1 MSSTHTVMTHELFHS
16 IDSSDL
22 SSLSSQD
29 KFQYHLWKLYITMSK
44 SPDIDFHQYLNDS
57 LLSFESRGSPVD
69 YSALPPPH
77 PHGIAAQNL
86 LTSESTSVSTSESTS
101 ESTSVS
107 ISESTSESTS
117 PVVSDSLQLII
128 DKNPKELSDD
138 DFTSLKE
145 FYTHNNHL
153 WNMKSLH
160 KSCKVTGLQYKI
172 KMKLKELSTDSPKES
187 SPKKSSPKKSSPK
200 KSSPKKSSQD
210 SDIVAARET
219 YFKLFGKK
227 AGRMKLENILK
238 KIAEAQDTP
247 SDTSADTPA
256 DTPADTSADN
266 TADTQDP
273 DATQDVYPDDLEPDD
288 HDYSKY
294 VHEGVEYL
302 MDKSTDQL
310 IGPDNKPWANVEE
323 DGSVS
328 FLSQEFISMHQADPD
343 YEPPDCDDDTEVED
357 NDC

>member
-1 MSSTHTVMTHELFHS
+1 MSSTHTVMTHEQFHS

-29 KFQYHLWKLYITMSK
+29 KFQYHLWTLYITMSK
-44 SPDIDFHQYLNDS
+44 SPDIDFHQYLNDA
-57 LLSFESRGSPVD
+57 LLSFESRDSPVD

-86 LTSESTSVSTSESTS
+86 PTSESSSVSTSVSTSLSTS
-101 ESTSVS
+101 ESS
-107 ISESTSESTS
+107 SESSS

-128 DKNPKELSDD
+128 DKNPKELSDE

-172 KMKLKELSTDSPKES
+172 KMKLKELSTDSPKE
-187 SPKKSSPKKSSPK
+187 SSPK

-256 DTPADTSADN
+256 DTPADTSAYTPADTPADN